1 MPHQVN
7 AFDYAMREKCPAFF
21 LEMRCGKTLV
31 TIRWAKSL
39 SGVRRILIIAP
50 LTVLETWER
59 ELREEGESFTTCY
72 GFSAIKR
79 REAIAEAWFKGEE
92 RRHWLLMNYE
102 GLLNLGE
109 VRTVKRKDGR
119 IRRIRQVPGVAFLP
133 WCIVGLDESTKI
145 KNPSAQ
151 ITKVCIG
158 GFRNVSH
165 RALLTG
171 LANPEGDLDLVS
183 QFLFLD
189 GHFMGHTD
197 FWHARNELFEK
208 KGYQWVHREGVKA
221 RIKQY
226 VHRRAFV
233 MTAAQAGMPSRVQ
246 YQTRRVEPSPAQRR
260 MYKQVEDEYAAVLL
274 SGEEVSTQWV
284 LTQRLWLQRIAGGFD
299 PEENLLSSAK
309 SDELKSLLKGELAN
323 RKVIVWFKFR
333 AELEHCREVLTKAGI
348 SCVSLMGGETLR
360 SRTGK
365 LETFRGRT
373 RVLLAMEKL
382 SFGFDASVADTAI
395 YYSNE
400 WSNQDRSQSE
410 KRIVHPK
417 KKRTHLIIDLVT
429 RGTIDEEVVKAV
441 KEKKFESK
449 FFMSKLEEEFL
460 KRYGSANRKTQAAS
474 RKPRS
479 KPAGSHNPPET
490 LPFPVPTIRRKPKP
504 RVAPANHRNG
514 IRRRKVCM
522 VSG

>member
-1 MPHQVN
+1 MAHQTRAFAYGTGEPH
-7 AFDYAMREKCPAFF
+7 PAFF
-21 LEMRCGKTLV
+21 MEMRTGKTLV

-39 SGVRRILIIAP
+39 SGVRRILIVAP

-72 GFSAIKR
+72 GVSQVKR
-79 REAIAEAWFKGEE
+79 KEAIAEAWFKGEN

-102 GLLNLGE
+102 GLLNLGDVKT
-109 VRTVKRKDGR
+109 VRRAGR
-119 IRRIRQVPGVAFLP
+119 LRRVRQVPGFCFLP

-158 GFRNVSH
+158 GFRNAAH
-165 RALLTG
+165 RTLLTG
-171 LANPEGDLDLVS
+171 LPNPEGDLDLVS

-189 GHFMGHTD
+189 GHFMGYTD

-208 KGYQWVHREGVKA
+208 KGYTWVHREGVKT

-233 MTAAQAGMPSRVQ
+233 LTAAQAGMPSKVQ

-299 PEENLLSSAK
+299 PEENLLSTAK
-309 SDELKSLLKGELAN
+309 SEELKTLLKGELAN

-348 SCVSLMGGETLR
+348 ACVSLMGGESLT

-365 LETFRGRT
+365 LEAFRGRT

-410 KRIVHPK
+410 KRIVHPM

-429 RGTIDEEVVKAV
+429 RGTIDEEVVKTV

-460 KRYGSANRKTQAAS
+460 KRYGSANHTAKAANRS
-474 RKPRS
+474 QRRS
-479 KPAGSHNPPET
+479 KPSRSYNPPET
-490 LPFPVPTIRRKPKP
+490 LPFPVPTIRRKPQP
-504 RVAPANHRNG
+504 VSNSRNG
-514 IRRRKVCM
+514 IRRRKVCL